1 MAVSHA
7 ASHGASHGAPRDA
20 PHDAQAS
27 ELKTKIGTQREEYA
41 QFTATLLWELECF
54 HRTKNAELHNALH
67 EYAQACRCSAPPC
80 TALHRPA
87 PCPSLH
93 RAPPR
98 QAHEDF
104 GLKSYDQWRNL
115 ALKLGG
121 TGAAMPCTRH
131 ARAMHANADAHA
143 HAMHMR
149 RRHDDAHAQ
158 SAAERRCG
166 GRVAGSA
173 VVCRRP
179 WLSVAL
185 HPRRA
190 WRGWQRGG
198 RRGGRRGRLQ
208 HVGAHHAALDRL
220 RSW

>member
-1 MAVSHA
+1 M
-7 ASHGASHGAPRDA
+7 
-20 PHDAQAS
+20 
-27 ELKTKIGTQREEYA
+27 L
-41 QFTATLLWELECF
+41 
-54 HRTKNAELHNALH
+54 
-67 EYAQACRCSAPPC
+67 C

-87 PCPSLH
+87 PPCTLPLPAPCTSSPGTRGLRPQVIRPMAKPRAQAGRH
-93 RAPPR
+93 RRRDGAMHSPCAR
-98 QAHEDF
+98 HAHTM
-104 GLKSYDQWRNL
+104 R
-115 ALKLGG
+115 
-121 TGAAMPCTRH
+121 TPCTRH
-131 ARAMHANADAHA
+131 VHTMRTPCTCACARHAHAHA
-143 HAMHMR
+143 HAMHMH